1 MFRFYKLTLSNPI
14 SYIPGIS
21 VHRAT
26 LLYTEFGIKTCNDLL
41 NFFPFRYIDKTQ
53 FYAIKDLQ
61 PNSSEVQIVGKITRV
76 TSVAQKRGS
85 RLVATFQDATG
96 TMELVWFR
104 GQKWIKDS
112 LKINEGYVVYG
123 KLNHYNGSFSIPH
136 PEMELVTEYKKKLH
150 TKMQPVY
157 PSTEKFTN
165 SGVSN
170 KLMRGYIQILLQQ
183 FYDDI
188 QESFSQE
195 IIDDFKLMPKRDA
208 FLNVHFPKSQEN
220 LTKAEYRLKFEELF
234 FIQLQL
240 LRKKLINKT
249 KIKGFVFENVGAIF
263 NEFYADK
270 LPFDL
275 TNAQKRVLK
284 EVRKDVASGAHM
296 NRLLQGDVGSG
307 KTIVALLSMLLA
319 IDNGFQA
326 TIMAPTE
333 ILANQHYIAVSELLE
348 GMNIKVDILT
358 GSVRIKK
365 RREIHASLEDGTLHI
380 LIGTHALLEDKVKF
394 NNLGIAIIDE
404 QHRFGVAQRS
414 KLWAKGGRSPSLT
427 LPEGKGISVRNRY
440 ETAHP
445 SVYKLMKELQ
455 LERKKKTTEAD
466 QILWEHLKTKKLD
479 IKFRRQHIVDEFIV
493 DFISIEKRLIID
505 VDGKYHNNK
514 EQQEADGLRI
524 IILQELGFKVI
535 RFTNEEVIRNT
546 DKTVTKII
554 QELEIQPFGE
564 VLGAS
569 PPHILV
575 MTATPIPRTLAMSV
589 YGDLDISVI
598 DELPP
603 GRKEVKTVHRFDS
616 NRLSVF
622 KFMRDE
628 IAKGRQVYIVYPLI
642 QESETMD
649 YKDLMDGFESVSR
662 EFPTPEYQI
671 SIVHGKMKPADK
683 EYEMQRFVKHETQ
696 IMVATTVIEVGVN
709 VPNASVMIIE
719 SSERFGLSQL
729 HQLRGRVGRGSD
741 QSYCIL
747 LSSYKLSAEGKTRL
761 KTMVETTDGFKIAE
775 VDLKLRGP
783 GNLMGTQQSGVL
795 NLKIADVVKDTKIL
809 VSARNTAIAL
819 LQEDSNLSK
828 PENSSIKKTYL
839 ALSKTSK
846 IWSNIS

>member
-1 MFRFYKLTLSNPI
+1 LNLSYPI
-14 SYIPGIS
+14 TYINGIS
-21 VHRAT
+21 VQRAT
-26 LLYTEFGIKTCNDLL
+26 LLYTELGIKSCNDLL
-41 NFFPFRYIDKTQ
+41 NFFPFRYIDKTT
-53 FYAIKDLQ
+53 FYAINELQ
-61 PNSSEVQIVGKITRV
+61 PSSAEVQIVGKITSIK
-76 TSVAQKRGS
+76 TVAQKRGS

-96 TMELVWFR
+96 TMELVWFK
-104 GQKWIKDS
+104 GHKWIKES
-112 LKINEGYVVYG
+112 LKPNELYVVYG

-136 PEMELVTEYKKKLH
+136 PEIELVTEYKKKLQS
-150 TKMQPVY
+150 KMQPVY
-157 PSTEKFTN
+157 PSTEKLTN

-170 KLMRGYIQILLQQ
+170 KLMRTYIQNLLHQ
-183 FYDDI
+183 FFDGI
-188 QESFSQE
+188 HESLSQE
-195 IIDDFKLMPKRDA
+195 IIDDFNLMHKRDA
-208 FLNVHFPKSQEN
+208 YLNVHFPKSQEN
-220 LTKAEYRLKFEELF
+220 LAKAEYRLKFEELF

-249 KIKGFVFENVGAIF
+249 KIKGFIFENVSDNF
-263 NEFYADK
+263 NDFYNNH

-284 EVRKDVASGAHM
+284 EIRKDVGSGAHM

-307 KTIVALLSMLLA
+307 KTIVALLTMLLA

-333 ILANQHYIAVSELLE
+333 ILASQHFKAISEYLKNTNL
-348 GMNIKVDILT
+348 KVDLLT
-358 GSVRIKK
+358 GSVKIKK
-365 RREIHASLEDGTLHI
+365 RREIHENLENGTLNI
-380 LIGTHALLEDKVKF
+380 LIGTHALLEDKVQF
-394 NNLGIAIIDE
+394 QNLGVAIIDE

-414 KLWAKGGRSPSLT
+414 KLWSKGGGSVLTIAKGM
-427 LPEGKGISVRNRY
+427 GIEVRNRY
-440 ETAHP
+440 ETSHP
-445 SVYKLMKELQ
+445 SLYKLIKELQ
-455 LERKKKTTEAD
+455 KERKNQSAEAEKNF
-466 QILWEHLKTKKLD
+466 WEQLKTNKF
-479 IKFRRQHIVDEFIV
+479 KFRRQHIIDEFTV
-493 DFISIEKRLIID
+493 DFACISKPLLVEID
-505 VDGKYHNNK
+505 VEYGSTS
-514 EQQEADGLRI
+514 EQQEADAIRI
-524 IILQELGFKVI
+524 KILEEFGYKVI
-535 RFTNEEVIRNT
+535 RFTSKEVLENIEIVIE
-546 DKTVTKII
+546 KLA
-554 QELEIQPFGE
+554 QELKNLPFKKVE
-564 VLGAS
+564 VTS

-622 KFMRDE
+622 KFMKDE
-628 IAKGRQVYIVYPLI
+628 IAKGRQIYIVYPLI

-649 YKDLMDGFESVSR
+649 YKDLMDGYESISR
-662 EFPTPEYQI
+662 EFPNPKYQI
-671 SIVHGKMKPADK
+671 SIVHGQMKPADK
-683 EYEMQRFVKHETQ
+683 EFEMQRFVKGETQ

-729 HQLRGRVGRGSD
+729 HQLRGRVGRGAD

-747 LSSYKLSAEGKTRL
+747 LSSYKLSQEGKTRL
-761 KTMVETTDGFKIAE
+761 KTMVETSDGFKIAE

-795 NLKIADVVKDTKIL
+795 NLKIADIVKDTKIL
-809 VSARNTAIAL
+809 VNARNTAISV

-828 PENSSIKKTYL
+828 PENANIKKTYL
-839 ALSKTSK
+839 EVSKTSK